1 MEILFNDVLRINL
14 VVSYLIS
21 FPLMRGEGK
30 DGGGRPGLF
39 PPHLNPPPPWG
50 EELFFGSIGV
60 RLSAKIIFEHRP
72 VNRRRNPLPWDRDSF
87 SERKRRVCPLDS
99 ETV

>member
-14 VVSYLIS
+14 AVSYLIS

-30 DGGGRPGLF
+30 DGGGRPRLF

-50 EELFFGSIGV
+50 EELFFWLNWGN
-60 RLSAKIIFEHRP
+60 KH
-72 VNRRRNPLPWDRDSF
+72 VNNS
-87 SERKRRVCPLDS
+87 
-99 ETV
+99 T

>member
-1 MEILFNDVLRINL
+1 MEILFNDVLRIHL

-39 PPHLNPPPPWG
+39 PLPPESSPTVGGGRSYFSAQLGLYLN
-50 EELFFGSIGV
+50 GSK
-60 RLSAKIIFEHRP
+60 SES
-72 VNRRRNPLPWDRDSF
+72 RNPCL
-87 SERKRRVCPLDS
+87 RRS
-99 ETV
+99 GFAWAGETRNNLK